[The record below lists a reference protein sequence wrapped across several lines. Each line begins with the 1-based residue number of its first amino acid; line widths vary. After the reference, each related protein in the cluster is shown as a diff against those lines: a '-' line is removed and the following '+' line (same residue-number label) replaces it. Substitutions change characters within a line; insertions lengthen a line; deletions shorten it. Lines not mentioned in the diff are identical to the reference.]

1 MSGGGFSQ
9 QLRTMIGLAAEA
21 VQCKE
26 RSEVQLQQTAA
37 VVHPFRVATFNVLA
51 DGLAQ
56 SGDFFKVPISCL
68 MWEHRLPLIL
78 QEVRAA
84 NADILCLQELNHFDT
99 LAAALVPEGYSCFF
113 RAKKPS
119 PALKFGFPADGIAL
133 FYRHSRFSASPA
145 PSGHCFAS
153 MDGQPA
159 AQGFVTALLHD
170 KQSGRSLL
178 VAATHLKAKAGVD
191 NEQTRVHQAC
201 QLLQELEN
209 VQERQQL
216 LQLQQQPAAESSS
229 GASSSRGVPP
239 AVLLCGDFNTTPDS
253 ETVQVIM
260 DHRLGLQSIWNVPW
274 SKGSSAGSNSNG
286 NVHSH
291 GSSSNGTAAASA
303 NGNGHRSSSHS
314 NGNGK
319 SSNGNG
325 AHPPDAAASQAAGA
339 AADDESSS
347 SSSPQPATEGTEFT
361 TWKFRSTGAVKR
373 TIDYIWYSQ
382 QQLAPVSRWRML
394 SESEI
399 GPEGLPS
406 KQYPSDHMCVT
417 CQFGW
422 LEQ

>member
-1 MSGGGFSQ
+1 MV
-9 QLRTMIGLAAEA
+9 GLAAEA

-26 RSEVQLQQTAA
+26 RSE
-37 VVHPFRVATFNVLA
+37 A

-56 SGDFFKVPISCL
+56 SGDFFK
-68 MWEHRLPLIL
+68 
-78 QEVRAA
+78 
-84 NADILCLQELNHFDT
+84 
-99 LAAALVPEGYSCFF
+99 GYSCFF

-209 VQERQQL
+209 VQERQQV
-216 LQLQQQPAAESSS
+216 LQLQQQPPAGSSN

-253 ETVQVIM
+253 ETVQVIAAAAAAA
-260 DHRLGLQSIWNVPW
+260 
-274 SKGSSAGSNSNG
+274 AGG
-286 NVHSH
+286 DD
-291 GSSSNGTAAASA
+291 SSS
-303 NGNGHRSSSHS
+303 
-314 NGNGK
+314 
-319 SSNGNG
+319 
-325 AHPPDAAASQAAGA
+325 
-339 AADDESSS
+339 SSS
-347 SSSPQPATEGTEFT
+347 SSSPVPAQEGDEFT

-373 TIDYIWYSQ
+373 TIDYIWYSE
-382 QQLAPVSRWRML
+382 QQLAPTSRWLML
-394 SESEI
+394 SELEI

-406 KQYPSDHMCVT
+406 KQYPSDHMSWVDKF
-417 CQFGW
+417 QPGW
-422 LEQ
+422 YLGLRAWQKAGGTQTFDA